1 MELIQK
7 QVQALNQQL
16 LQSLELLQMST
27 MELEEYLRDLAQENP
42 MVELNEDFS
51 EMEQSRDNRL
61 LDRLNWLEDNDQQN
75 YYYQRVE
82 EEEFDPLARVGH
94 EGGLEETL
102 FRFISRQLYPLK
114 LDEDTAQ
121 RVRYLAACLDQDG
134 YLRIPLCELADNL
147 SISVKELEP
156 CLELLR
162 SLEPAGI
169 GAVDLSQCL
178 ELQLQRIHE
187 RGPAL
192 EIVRGHLEALAKRHY
207 RSIATKLSISVKQ
220 VQQAERVIH
229 ELEPRPGAPFERP
242 SQVPYILPDL
252 FVEEMDGHLVVR
264 LRNENH
270 SMFHIN
276 RNYQALIRQSEDPE
290 VKGYL
295 IEKLHQAEGVLRSL
309 EQRKSTLLRCA
320 QAIVDG
326 QLAFFCSGPQAL
338 RPMKMAEVAQKLD
351 LHESTISR
359 AVRDKYLQC
368 SRGVFPMRYFFSR
381 NATIHDT
388 TQKEVGVAAAYALL
402 RRLVDQE
409 DKAHPMSDQS
419 LCESM
424 AALGCP
430 ISRRTVSKYRKELN
444 IPNTSGRRLL

>member
-147 SISVKELEP
+147 SICE
-156 CLELLR
+156 
-162 SLEPAGI
+162 GI
-169 GAVDLSQCL
+169 GTLS
-178 ELQLQRIHE
+178 
-187 RGPAL
+187 
-192 EIVRGHLEALAKRHY
+192 
-207 RSIATKLSISVKQ
+207 
-220 VQQAERVIH
+220 
-229 ELEPRPGAPFERP
+229 
-242 SQVPYILPDL
+242 
-252 FVEEMDGHLVVR
+252 
-264 LRNENH
+264 
-270 SMFHIN
+270 
-276 RNYQALIRQSEDPE
+276 
-290 VKGYL
+290 
-295 IEKLHQAEGVLRSL
+295 
-309 EQRKSTLLRCA
+309 
-320 QAIVDG
+320 
-326 QLAFFCSGPQAL
+326 
-338 RPMKMAEVAQKLD
+338 
-351 LHESTISR
+351 
-359 AVRDKYLQC
+359 
-368 SRGVFPMRYFFSR
+368 
-381 NATIHDT
+381 
-388 TQKEVGVAAAYALL
+388 
-402 RRLVDQE
+402 
-409 DKAHPMSDQS
+409 
-419 LCESM
+419 
-424 AALGCP
+424 
-430 ISRRTVSKYRKELN
+430 
-444 IPNTSGRRLL
+444 